1 MKEQYVKMRN
11 KNKFDINWFYS
22 YYLEK
27 GGKAEFNAFMMLFKL
42 DNQIL
47 ANIDREYGLNVLE
60 DKDGNFIKVVE

>member
-1 MKEQYVKMRN
+1 MKEQYIKMRN
-11 KNKFDINWFYS
+11 KNQFDINWFYS

-47 ANIDREYGLNVLE
+47 ANIDRE
-60 DKDGNFIKVVE
+60 

>member
-1 MKEQYVKMRN
+1 MKEQYIKMRN
-11 KNKFDINWFYS
+11 KNQFDINWFYS

-27 GGKAEFNAFMMLFKL
+27 GGKAEFNVFMMLFKL